1 MSNSVKQ
8 HVMLTGVSRKFITL
22 ILFKND
28 LTYTSPEF
36 MEILSKDYAA
46 DQSSPFLTVLHRIPG
61 S

>member
-1 MSNSVKQ
+1 MNNSVKQ
-8 HVMLTGVSRKFITL
+8 HVLLNGVFRKFIPL

-28 LTYTSPEF
+28 LTYKSPEF
-36 MEILSKDYAA
+36 IEILSKDCVA